1 MVLRIKTAADMKLSS
16 VGVYASTSTALFCTR
31 FGEGFE
37 RVPKVLEQNQEIK
50 NAGNFNQINVVEILN
65 NSCRSELKG
74 LSVKVIHPKIDSAQG
89 SLEINATNANQDQN
103 IQKLVYKKITSP
115 YGDFYAIGG
124 GNDHILVGPNGIA
137 NAEIS
142 IEE

>member
-1 MVLRIKTAADMKLSS
+1 
-16 VGVYASTSTALFCTR
+16 
-31 FGEGFE
+31 
-37 RVPKVLEQNQEIK
+37 
-50 NAGNFNQINVVEILN
+50 VVEILN